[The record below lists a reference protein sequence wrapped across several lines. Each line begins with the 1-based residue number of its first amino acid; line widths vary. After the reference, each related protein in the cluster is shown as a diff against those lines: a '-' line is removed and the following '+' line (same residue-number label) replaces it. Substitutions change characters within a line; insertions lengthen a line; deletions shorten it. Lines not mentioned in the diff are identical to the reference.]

1 MWSIG
6 IYVMGLVIIGMIHWT
21 RKWSNPTCTAGRLP
35 PGSMGLLLLGET
47 IPFFFPSK
55 SIDIHP
61 SLKTRIQKYGP
72 LFKTNLVGRPVVVS
86 SDPDFSHL
94 ILQQEGKLVE
104 LWYMDS
110 FVKLVGLSGS
120 VKDGSCIIAGKIHK
134 HLKKLIFE
142 QLGPQNLKEK
152 LLSGLE
158 ETVNQALSN
167 WTTVPFVEVKHA
179 CTVMII
185 NFTLRELF
193 SYDPEKHREIM
204 EEEFTDFFEGLMS
217 LPLNISGNTYH
228 RCLQKQKSTFMIL
241 RKMIEERQESTG
253 EIRRSSGDLLDD
265 IVEEMKN
272 NSLFTKDVMSY
283 IMFGILIA
291 TFETISTT
299 LTLTMILLT
308 QHPLV
313 VQHLEKENEEI
324 LGNREDTKTR
334 MKWKELKSMTFTMQ
348 VINESLRMGNFVPG
362 YLRRAIK
369 DIHVNGYTIPEG
381 WTIMVVPSAIHFNP
395 ETYKD
400 PLTFNPWRWKDLAGN
415 VAAKNFIPFGGGVRS
430 CPGVDFSKVLMS
442 VFLHVLVTK
451 YRWSE
456 IKQGEIV
463 RAPIMGFGRGY
474 CIKVSEKL
482 K

>member
-21 RKWSNPTCTAGRLP
+21 RKWRNPTCTAVRLP

-47 IPFFFPSK
+47 IPFFFTSK
-55 SIDIHP
+55 SLDIHP
-61 SLKTRIQKYGP
+61 FLKTRIQKYGP

-134 HLKKLIFE
+134 HLKKLIFK
-142 QLGPQNLKEK
+142 QLGPENLKEK

-167 WTTVPFVEVKHA
+167 WTTVPFVDVKHA
-179 CTVMII
+179 CTV
-185 NFTLRELF
+185 
-193 SYDPEKHREIM
+193 
-204 EEEFTDFFEGLMS
+204 
-217 LPLNISGNTYH
+217 
-228 RCLQKQKSTFMIL
+228 KQKSTLIIL
-241 RKMIEERQESTG
+241 RRMIEERQESAG

-272 NSLFTKDVMSY
+272 NSLFTKDFMSY

-313 VQHLEKENEEI
+313 VQNLE
-324 LGNREDTKTR
+324 
-334 MKWKELKSMTFTMQ
+334 

-463 RAPIMGFGRGY
+463 RAPIMGFGKGY

>member
-6 IYVMGLVIIGMIHWT
+6 IYVMGLVVIGMIYWT
-21 RKWSNPTCTAGRLP
+21 RKWRNPTCTAGRLP

-55 SIDIHP
+55 SLDIHP
-61 SLKTRIQKYGP
+61 FLKTRIQKYGP

-110 FVKLVGLSGS
+110 FVRLVGLSGS

-193 SYDPEKHREIM
+193 SYDPEKHGEIM

-217 LPLNISGNTYH
+217 LPLNIPGTTYH
-228 RCLQKQKSTFMIL
+228 RCLQKQKSTLMIMK
-241 RKMIEERQESTG
+241 RMIEERQESAG
-253 EIRRSSGDLLDD
+253 EIRRSSGDLLDY
-265 IVEEMKN
+265 IVEEMKS
-272 NSLFTKDVMSY
+272 NSLFTKDFMSY

-313 VQHLEKENEEI
+313 VRNLE
-324 LGNREDTKTR
+324 
-334 MKWKELKSMTFTMQ
+334 

-463 RAPIMGFGRGY
+463 RAPIMGFGKGY

>member
-1 MWSIG
+1 
-6 IYVMGLVIIGMIHWT
+6 MIHWT
-21 RKWSNPTCTAGRLP
+21 RKWRNPTCTAGRLP

-55 SIDIHP
+55 SLDIHP
-61 SLKTRIQKYGP
+61 FLKTRIQKYGP

-120 VKDGSCIIAGKIHK
+120 VKDGSSIIAGKIHK
-134 HLKKLIFE
+134 HLKKLIFK
-142 QLGPQNLKEK
+142 QLGPENLKEK

-167 WTTVPFVEVKHA
+167 WTTVPFVDVKHA

-193 SYDPEKHREIM
+193 SYDPEKHGEIM

-217 LPLNISGNTYH
+217 LPLNIPGTTYH
-228 RCLQKQKSTFMIL
+228 RCLQKQKSTLIIL
-241 RKMIEERQESTG
+241 RRMIEERQESAG

-272 NSLFTKDVMSY
+272 NSLFTKDFMSY

-313 VQHLEKENEEI
+313 VQNLE
-324 LGNREDTKTR
+324 
-334 MKWKELKSMTFTMQ
+334 

-430 CPGVDFSKVLMS
+430 CPGFDFSKVLMS
-442 VFLHVLVTK
+442 VFLHVLLTK

-463 RAPIMGFGRGY
+463 RAPIMGFGKGY
-474 CIKVSEKL
+474 HIKVSEKL